1 MRKHKRQWQIYVCEE
16 IAEDMKK
23 ISILA
28 LIVFAAF
35 GVRAQNTFENDYSR
49 PLGEV
54 LDEISARYRIKL
66 KYNVDTTGLRVKHA
80 DSRVRLY
87 SADESL
93 ANVLAPFDMKAVKQH
108 DSLYKIKYYESHV
121 RLPEDGAKMLA
132 WLSAKYD
139 DCESFENRRDELR
152 RDVRKALG
160 LDEIMAQRVEGG
172 RGGAPMLSRIRRYDG
187 YAAQNFAIETLEGLY
202 VCGTLYIPLTAGP
215 HPVILCPNGHFEGG
229 RYCNEQQLRLAT
241 LARMGAVCASYD
253 LFGYGESELQ
263 VGPAA
268 HHTSVAHVVQAMNGL
283 TVLDMLLARP
293 DADTTRVGV
302 NGGSGGGT
310 QTILLGALDERFT
323 ASCPVISMSS
333 YFDGGCPCESG
344 LPVVRA
350 AGGTC
355 NAELAALMAP
365 KPLHVISDGEDW
377 TASTPWLEYPYLKR
391 IYNFYKMPENVT
403 NDHFTGEGHDFGE
416 NKRTAVY
423 RFFGRTFGLDMKAAD
438 ESRVTIEPVEAMCSF
453 GGDGEMMPEG
463 AVRSVGELAKYF
475 GEESV
480 RKAAADES
488 VMRKAQQIVGELKL
502 ADREA
507 RTQAVMAVYNHR
519 RAVRDWHNAHPYTTV
534 PEVDPATGAKRSKVE
549 REMLADL
556 QIPASVH
563 RKLVDELSAVLTP
576 EQVEQVFDGY
586 TVGKV
591 AFTMKGYR
599 DIVPDLTDEEA
610 AFIEGHLKQAREEA
624 LECKNMQAISQVF
637 KEHKKVCEKYLDD
650 NGRSWRALYQAHYDR
665 VQAEKK
671 AAQAD
676 KDYVDKS
683 AQIVAA
689 LGLDDAAK
697 AEAVTEIVRKH
708 RQAVVDWHN
717 SHPYTDVPETEART
731 GRKLSE
737 VEREMTADRQIP
749 ARVRGELMKGLRKH
763 LTDGQI
769 EQIMD
774 GYTVGKVA
782 FTMQGYRA
790 IVPDLTATE
799 AAALEGNLK
808 RARAESLECRRM
820 KSISQVFEI
829 YKTRCE
835 EYLNNHGRNWRE
847 LFKAYVDRINAEKAA
862 KNNE

>member
-1 MRKHKRQWQIYVCEE
+1 
-16 IAEDMKK
+16 MKK
-23 ISILA
+23 ISIFA
-28 LIVFAAF
+28 LMVFAAL
-35 GVRAQNTFENDYSR
+35 GVRAQNTFENNYSR

-66 KYNVDTTGLRVKHA
+66 KYNVDTTGLVLTHA
-80 DSRVRLY
+80 DSRLRHY
-87 SADESL
+87 SAEESL

-108 DSLYKIKYYESHV
+108 DSLYKIKHYESHV
-121 RLPEDGAKMLA
+121 RLPEDGAKLLA
-132 WLSAKYD
+132 WLSAKYND
-139 DCESFENRRDELR
+139 RASFENRREELR

-160 LDEIMAQRVEGG
+160 VDEIMAQRVNGG
-172 RGGAPMLSRIRRYDG
+172 RGGAPILSKIRNHDG

-202 VCGTLYIPLTAGP
+202 VCGTLYMPLSAGR
-215 HPVILCPNGHFEGG
+215 HPIILCPNGHFEGG

-253 LFGYGESELQ
+253 LFGYGESGLQ

-293 DADTTRVGV
+293 DADPTRVGV

-310 QTILLGALDERFT
+310 QTILLGVLDERFT

-344 LPVVRA
+344 MPVVRA

-391 IYNFYKMPENVT
+391 IYNFYELPENVT

-423 RFFGRTFGLDMKAAD
+423 RFFGRTFGLDLRAAD
-438 ESRVTIEPVEAMCSF
+438 ESHVTVEPTEALCSF
-453 GGDGEMMPEG
+453 GADGELMPEG
-463 AVRSVGELAKYF
+463 AIRSVNELARYF
-475 GEESV
+475 GTESV

-488 VMRKAQQIVGELKL
+488 VMNKAREIVAGLNL
-502 ADREA
+502 TDR
-507 RTQAVMAVYNHR
+507 QAKTTVTMVIYDHR
-519 RAVRDWHNAHPYTTV
+519 RAVRDWHNAHPYTSV
-534 PEVDPATGAKRSKVE
+534 PEVDPVTGAKRSKVE
-549 REMLADL
+549 REMMADR
-556 QIPASVH
+556 QIPAAV
-563 RKLVDELSAVLTP
+563 RQKFVDDLSAVLTP
-576 EQVEQVFDGY
+576 AQVEQVFDAY

-599 DIVPDLTDEEA
+599 DIVPDLTDTEA

-624 LECKNMQAISQVF
+624 LDCKSMQAISQVF

-671 AAQAD
+671 AAAAD
-676 KDYVDKS
+676 KEYVDKS
-683 AQIVAA
+683 EQIVAA

-697 AEAVTEIVRKH
+697 AGAVTEIVRTH

-749 ARVRGELMKGLRKH
+749 AKVRSELMKGLRKH
-763 LTDGQI
+763 LTAGQI

-774 GYTVGKVA
+774 GYTIGKVA

-799 AAALEGNLK
+799 EAALEANLK
-808 RARAESLECRRM
+808 RAREESLECRRM
-820 KSISQVFEI
+820 KAISQVFEI

-835 EYLNNHGRNWRE
+835 QYLNSHGRNWRE

>member
-1 MRKHKRQWQIYVCEE
+1 
-16 IAEDMKK
+16 MKK
-23 ISILA
+23 IVLFTLTVLA
-28 LIVFAAF
+28 ASGIS
-35 GVRAQNTFENDYSR
+35 AQNTFENNYSR

-66 KYNVDTTGLRVKHA
+66 KYNVDTTGLRVMHA
-80 DSRVRLY
+80 DSRLRPY

-108 DSLYKIKYYESHV
+108 DSLYKIKHYEAHV

-132 WLSAKYD
+132 WLGAKYND
-139 DCESFENRRDELR
+139 SASFEARRAELR

-160 LDEIMAQRVEGG
+160 IDELMAKRVGDG
-172 RGGAPMLSRIRRYDG
+172 RGGEPLFSKIRRYDG
-187 YAAQNFAIETLEGLY
+187 YAVRNFAIETLPGLY
-202 VCGTLYIPLTAGP
+202 VCGSLYMPLTGGK

-229 RYCNEQQLRLAT
+229 RYCNEQQLRLAS
-241 LARMGAVCASYD
+241 LARMGAICASYD
-253 LFGYGESELQ
+253 LFGYGESEAQ

-268 HHTSVAHVVQAMNGL
+268 HHTSAAHVIQAMNGL
-283 TVLDMLLARP
+283 TVLDMLLALP
-293 DADTTRVGV
+293 DADAARVGV

-310 QTILLGALDERFT
+310 QTILLGVLDERFT
-323 ASCPVISMSS
+323 AACPVISMSS

-350 AGGTC
+350 GGGTC

-365 KPLHVISDGEDW
+365 KPLHVVSDGQDW
-377 TASTPWLEYPYLKR
+377 TASTPWLEFPYLRR
-391 IYNFYKMPENVT
+391 IYGFYDAEDNVT

-416 NKRTAVY
+416 NKRMAVC
-423 RFFGRTFGLDMKAAD
+423 RFFGRTFGLDVKAVD

-453 GGDGEMMPEG
+453 GRNGERLPEG
-463 AVRSVGELAKYF
+463 AIRSVNELNTYF
-475 GEESV
+475 GADCL
-480 RKAAADES
+480 RKAAADET
-488 VMRKAQQIVGELKL
+488 VMKKAREIIGGLGLKD
-502 ADREA
+502 ADAEA
-507 RTQAVMAVYNHR
+507 SAVMTVYNHR
-519 RAVRDWHNAHPYTTV
+519 RAVRDWHNAHPYTEI
-534 PEVDPATGAKRSKVE
+534 PETDPVTGAKRSKVE
-549 REMLADL
+549 REMMADL

-563 RKLVDELSAVLTP
+563 QKLVDELSAVLTP
-576 EQVEQVFDGY
+576 EEVEQVFDAY

-624 LECKNMQAISQVF
+624 LECKSMQAISQVF
-637 KEHKKVCEKYLDD
+637 KEHKKLCEKYLDD

-697 AEAVTEIVRKH
+697 AEAVTEIVRRH

-717 SHPYTDVPETEART
+717 AHPYTTVPETEART
-731 GRKLSE
+731 GRKLSD

-749 ARVRGELMKGLRKH
+749 SRVRAELMKGLRKY
-763 LTDGQI
+763 LTAGEI
-769 EQIMD
+769 EQIFD

-790 IVPDLTATE
+790 IVPEMTATE
-799 AAALEGNLK
+799 AAVLEGNLK
-808 RARAESLECRRM
+808 RAREESLECRRM
-820 KSISQVFEI
+820 KAISQVFEI

-835 EYLNNHGRNWRE
+835 EYLNSHGRNWRDMY
-847 LFKAYVDRINAEKAA
+847 KAYVDKLNAEKAA
-862 KNNE
+862 RSNQ